1 MSLALTVVDSGYV
14 YRCVWNSVG
23 MTCISLMENMGNG
36 HREEVAGQGRRW
48 RDLSSDLP
56 GVELHWSCIL
66 GLVPGFFSRS
76 CSPSFSEVGHAYLPE
91 DDLEFWSLLPIH
103 LEFWDYRYMAQCPP
117 LLEPRERIQGFMHT
131 SQATDIHGQ
140 PNRLCLS
147 QMDSCSWH
155 YACLAMD
162 SLSSNFSVSI
172 S

>member
-23 MTCISLMENMGNG
+23 KICISLMENMGNG
-36 HREEVAGQGRRW
+36 HREEAAGQGRRW

-56 GVELHWSCIL
+56 GVVLHWSCCL

-76 CSPSFSEVGHAYLPE
+76 CSPSFSEAGHAYIPE
-91 DDLEFWSLLPIH
+91 DDLEFFILLPVP
-103 LEFWDYRYMAQCPP
+103 LEIWDCRYMAQCLT

-131 SQATDIHGQ
+131 EQTTDIHDQ
-140 PNRLCLS
+140 PNRPCLL
-147 QMDSCSWH
+147 QLDSCSWH
-155 YACLAMD
+155 CACLAME
-162 SLSSNFSVSI
+162 SLSSNFSVPI